1 MERRCS
7 RLVQYGHFGITR
19 TAETVSGGN
28 AHPNEK
34 PQIARTPVNKNFEM
48 TINKLLGKNYSFL
61 SIIPVKYETA
71 PRWAPFVRCNII
83 KAPFVR
89 YTNCTGNT
97 NKARTS
103 TYTKRV

>member
-61 SIIPVKYETA
+61 SIIPVKYETKHVE
-71 PRWAPFVRCNII
+71 APFVRYN
-83 KAPFVR
+83 KRRWVPFVR

-103 TYTKRV
+103 T